1 MIWTV
6 VIKHRNDGPQEKE
19 WVLFPR
25 DPQGQEE
32 TKLTVS
38 FGASHQVFCYIPPS
52 TSKLE
57 KKQQQN
63 KMLDADGHTNF
74 PPFQGARPDHV
85 RVESLSS
92 CFPGKLVSLWF
103 FDLES
108 VFQTKQATS
117 CAHLETTVYSLLATG
132 SRNPESSPRVVY
144 STNSIASTTAIIR
157 PSPATSTAI
166 ATKTQSVSNPSRVPG
181 NGRQDASCMETNRL
195 STLEMVLMAVCGG
208 LTAVVIGLAA
218 RLCILRKRRRTRFVS
233 FFFQLLF

>member
-1 MIWTV
+1 
-6 VIKHRNDGPQEKE
+6 
-19 WVLFPR
+19 
-25 DPQGQEE
+25 
-32 TKLTVS
+32 
-38 FGASHQVFCYIPPS
+38 
-52 TSKLE
+52 
-57 KKQQQN
+57 
-63 KMLDADGHTNF
+63 MLDADGHTNF

-233 FFFQLLF
+233 FFFSVTFLNVFFLHKPGLLVHGWLSNETGVTFFCPRQDRFLSMDLYLTGPRNFFPNSPVCLSCYM